1 MKKRG
6 RFTLGQLLLSA
17 VMVLLALTMLIPML
31 NILAKSFS
39 DPALSPSMSGLRVIP
54 AGFST
59 VNYDIVFSNK
69 VILPT
74 LWNSI
79 FITVVGTAIN
89 LAVTVP
95 AGYALSRREL
105 PFHRTIMM

>member
-1 MKKRG
+1 MKKRR
-6 RFTLGQLLLSA
+6 RFTLGQLLLSI

-59 VNYDIVFSNK
+59 VNYDIVLSNK
-69 VILPT
+69 VILPKGEEELFT
-74 LWNSI
+74 ELYRQKMNS
-79 FITVVGTAIN
+79 
-89 LAVTVP
+89 
-95 AGYALSRREL
+95 AGDE
-105 PFHRTIMM
+105 T

>member
-39 DPALSPSMSGLRVIP
+39 DPDRKS
-54 AGFST
+54 
-59 VNYDIVFSNK
+59 
-69 VILPT
+69 
-74 LWNSI
+74 
-79 FITVVGTAIN
+79 VV
-89 LAVTVP
+89 
-95 AGYALSRREL
+95 
-105 PFHRTIMM
+105 

>member
-17 VMVLLALTMLIPML
+17 VMVLLAAD
-31 NILAKSFS
+31 NA
-39 DPALSPSMSGLRVIP
+39 DPHAQYSGQVLLRPGASPSMSGLRVIP

-59 VNYDIVFSNK
+59 VNTDIVFSNK

-74 LWNSI
+74 CGIPSSSPWWARPS
-79 FITVVGTAIN
+79 T
-89 LAVTVP
+89 
-95 AGYALSRREL
+95 SC
-105 PFHRTIMM
+105 